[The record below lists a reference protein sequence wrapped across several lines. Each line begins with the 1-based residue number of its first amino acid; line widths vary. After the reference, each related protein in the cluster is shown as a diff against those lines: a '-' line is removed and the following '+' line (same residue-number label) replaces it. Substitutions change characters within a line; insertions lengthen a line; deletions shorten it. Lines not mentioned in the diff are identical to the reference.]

1 MQLKLQ
7 SVATVLKNSYIDLIG
22 MDPVLHHTAMDGL
35 VGMLLA
41 SRSTSV
47 NRVHFLIRNT
57 QLSKLTIHKRVL
69 LVIRILSC
77 PLSTTTVYVVSAIPT
92 IISLVMRHLCYNF

>member
-1 MQLKLQ
+1 MQLKFQ
-7 SVATVLKNSYIDLIG
+7 SVATVLKNSNINFIG
-22 MDPVLHHTAMDGL
+22 MDPVLHHAAMDGL

-47 NRVHFLIRNT
+47 NRVHFLVRNA

-77 PLSTTTVYVVSAIPT
+77 SLSTTTIYVVSAIPA
-92 IISLVMRHLCYNF
+92 IISLVM

>member
-7 SVATVLKNSYIDLIG
+7 SVATVLQNSNIDLIG
-22 MDPVLHHTAMDGL
+22 MDPVLHHPTMDGL
-35 VGMLLA
+35 IGMLLA

-47 NRVHFLIRNT
+47 NCVHFLIRNA
-57 QLSKLTIHKRVL
+57 QLSKLTIHERVL

-77 PLSTTTVYVVSAIPT
+77 SLSTATVYVVSAIPA